1 MKIKKYSKYLLFLA
15 LAGST
20 LTINAQEKKNR
31 SSKKG
36 KNAVADTAK
45 KVDAKPKINPLK
57 KIKPYEAIISKNF
70 KTQKGLFTVHR
81 YRDTTYFEISDSLL
95 KRDIM
100 VINRLSKAPGGY
112 GMYAGEQL
120 DEKTIQFEKGADST
134 LRIRYSILISE
145 ASPNSAISKAV
156 ERSNLNPL
164 VASFPIV
171 AYAKDSSSCIIDVSK
186 FLMEANFVNSLDPGV
201 GLESKLNSGYFK
213 NAAIE
218 SIRTYPINVEIAIS
232 KTMTA
237 KAVLGSPGTPPV
249 SLETNTSFVLLPK
262 VPMQRRFFDK
272 RVGYFGY
279 DYNAFS
285 DGQQRAEVKKFIS
298 RWRLEPKDEDI
309 EKWKK
314 GELVEPKKPIII
326 YIDPATP
333 KQWVPALINGVNDWQ
348 IAFEKAGFKNAIQ
361 GKAWPEQD
369 TTMHM
374 DDARYSMINYFPSE
388 VSNAYGPHIA
398 DSRSGEIIQTHIGWY
413 HNVMDLLN
421 RWYLVQAGATDPE
434 ARKGKF
440 DDKLMGELIR
450 FVSSH
455 EVGHTLGLRHNF
467 GSSSKTPV
475 DSLRSLSYLKKNGHT
490 ASIMDYA
497 RFNYVA
503 QPEDH
508 IPQKYL
514 FPRIGDYDQWA
525 IEWGYKSTHAATAEE
540 DQKIV
545 KRWIVDRVGKNPRL
559 WFGDGETRRGD
570 PRVQTED
577 LGDNAM
583 KASTYGIKNLKRI
596 LPNLKTWTYEK
607 GGLYGNTGRTH
618 GALLDQYY
626 RYLNHVLSN
635 VGSIYRTYSAE
646 DEKAAVYSATPRKLQ
661 VEAIQFFDKELFTT
675 PFWLLNASIQNVD
688 MEPSFDAKQNPTGAN
703 FVEDMQI
710 KTLNTLLDVG
720 VLHQIMANNLR
731 FGKGTYTVVEHLK
744 GVHNSIWK
752 ELKSSNIKMDS
763 YRRNLQK
770 SYVGALLD
778 VLTTKVAGANET
790 DVSSLVRVELKSLQ
804 QSIKLAI
811 PKTHETLDRYHLVD
825 LEGRISK
832 VINLKS

>member
-1 MKIKKYSKYLLFLA
+1 MLAFLLSSSMLTLAQKSK
-15 LAGST
+15 
-20 LTINAQEKKNR
+20 R
-31 SSKKG
+31 SKQAKH
-36 KNAVADTAK
+36 AAADTVK
-45 KVDAKPKINPLK
+45 KADLKPKIDPNK
-57 KIKPYEAIISKNF
+57 KIKPYESIINKNF
-70 KTQKGLFTVHR
+70 KTEKGLFAVHR
-81 YRDTTYFEISDSLL
+81 YRDTVYFEISDSLL

-134 LRIRYSILISE
+134 LRIRYSLLLNE
-145 ASPNSAISKAV
+145 ADPNSAINKAV
-156 ERSNLNPL
+156 LRSNLNPL

-171 AYAKDSSSCIIDVSK
+171 AYSKDSSSCIIDVSK
-186 FLMEANFVNSLDPGV
+186 FLLDANFINSIDPGV
-201 GLESKLNSGYFK
+201 SLDKELSSSFLK

-218 SIRTYPINVEIAIS
+218 SIRTYPINLEIAIS
-232 KTMTA
+232 KTMMSKPQAGSTA
-237 KAVLGSPGTPPV
+237 SVPV

-279 DYNAFS
+279 DYNEFG
-285 DGQQRAEVKKFIS
+285 DNQQRAEVKKFIS
-298 RWRLEPKDEDI
+298 RWRLEPKDADI
-309 EKWKK
+309 DKWKK
-314 GELVEPKKPIII
+314 GVLVEPKKPIVI

-333 KQWVPALINGVNDWQ
+333 KQWVQPLIDGISDWQ
-348 IAFEKAGFKNAIQ
+348 VAFEKAGFKNAII
-361 GKAWPEQD
+361 GKPWPEND

-374 DDARYSMINYFPSE
+374 DDIRYSMINYFPSE
-388 VSNAYGPHIA
+388 VANAYGPHIA
-398 DSRSGEIIQTHIGWY
+398 DPRSGEIIQTHIGWY

-421 RWYLVQAGATDPE
+421 RWYLIQAGATDPE

-440 DDKLMGELIR
+440 DDKLMGQLIR

-475 DSLRSLSYLKKNGHT
+475 DSLRNLNYLKKNGHT

-508 IPQKYL
+508 IPQQYL

-525 IEWGYKSTHAATAEE
+525 IEWGYKSTHAANADE

-545 KRWIVDRVGKNPRL
+545 KQWIVDRVGKNPRL
-559 WFGDGETRRGD
+559 WFGDGETRGGD

-577 LGDNAM
+577 LGDNSM
-583 KASTYGIKNLKRI
+583 KASSYGIKNLKRI
-596 LPNLKTWTYEK
+596 LPNLKTWTYER
-607 GGLYGNTGRTH
+607 GGLYGNMARTH
-618 GALLDQYY
+618 VAVLDQYY

-635 VGSIYRTYSAE
+635 VGGIYRTYRSE
-646 DEKAAVYSATPRKLQ
+646 DEKLPVYTATPRKLQ
-661 VEAIQFFDKELFTT
+661 IEAIQFFDKELFTT
-675 PFWLLNASIQNVD
+675 PKWILNANIQD
-688 MEPSFDAKQNPTGAN
+688 MDMDPTFDPKKNPTGAN
-703 FVEDMQI
+703 FIEDMQV
-710 KTLNTLLDVG
+710 KTLNTLLDIT
-720 VLHQIMANNLR
+720 VLHQILANNIR
-731 FGKGTYTVVEHLK
+731 FGKGTYTVVEHLN

-752 ELKSSNIKMDS
+752 ELKSASVNMDS

-778 VLTTKVAGANET
+778 VIVTKSAGGTET
-790 DVSSLVRVELKSLQ
+790 DVYSIVKAELKSLQ
-804 QSIKLAI
+804 QNIKQAI
-811 PKTHETLDRYHLVD
+811 PKTSETLNKYHLID
-825 LEGRISK
+825 LESRISK
-832 VINLKS
+832 AINTKS

>member
-1 MKIKKYSKYLLFLA
+1 MKINQYSKYLLLG
-15 LAGST
+15 LLLSSSM
-20 LTINAQEKKNR
+20 LTFAQKSKR
-31 SSKKG
+31 SKQA
-36 KNAVADTAK
+36 KNAAADTIK
-45 KVDAKPKINPLK
+45 KADLKPKIDPNK
-57 KIKPYEAIISKNF
+57 KIKPYESIINKNF
-70 KTQKGLFTVHR
+70 KTEKGLFGVHR
-81 YRDTTYFEISDSLL
+81 YRDTVYFEISDSLL

-134 LRIRYSILISE
+134 LRIRYSLLINE
-145 ASPNSAISKAV
+145 ADPNSAINKAV
-156 ERSNLNPL
+156 LRSNLNPL

-171 AYAKDSSSCIIDVSK
+171 AYSKDSSSCIIDVSK
-186 FLMEANFVNSLDPGV
+186 FLLDANFINSIDPGV
-201 GLESKLNSGYFK
+201 SLDKALSSSFLK

-218 SIRTYPINVEIAIS
+218 SIRTYPINLEIAIS
-232 KTMTA
+232 KTMMSKPQT
-237 KAVLGSPGTPPV
+237 GSSASVPV

-279 DYNAFS
+279 DYNEFG
-285 DGQQRAEVKKFIS
+285 DDQQRAEVKKFIS
-298 RWRLEPKDEDI
+298 RWRLEPKDADI

-314 GELVEPKKPIII
+314 GVLVEPKKPIVI

-333 KQWVPALINGVNDWQ
+333 KQWVQPLIDGISDWQ
-348 IAFEKAGFKNAIQ
+348 VAFEKAGFKNAII
-361 GKAWPEQD
+361 GKPWPEND

-374 DDARYSMINYFPSE
+374 DDIRYSMINYFPSE
-388 VSNAYGPHIA
+388 VANAYGPHIA
-398 DSRSGEIIQTHIGWY
+398 DPRSGEIIQTHIGWY

-421 RWYLVQAGATDPE
+421 RWYLIQAGATDPE

-440 DDKLMGELIR
+440 DDKLMGQLIR

-475 DSLRSLSYLKKNGHT
+475 DSLRNLNYLKKNGHT

-508 IPQKYL
+508 IPQQYL

-525 IEWGYKSTHAATAEE
+525 IEWGYKSTHAANADE
-540 DQKIV
+540 DEKIV
-545 KRWIVDRVGKNPRL
+545 KQWIVDRVGKNPRL
-559 WFGDGETRRGD
+559 WFGDGETRGGD

-577 LGDNAM
+577 LGDNSM
-583 KASTYGIKNLKRI
+583 KASSYGIKNLKRI

-607 GGLYGNTGRTH
+607 GGLYGNMARTH
-618 GALLDQYY
+618 VAVLDQYY
-626 RYLNHVLSN
+626 RYLNHVLNN
-635 VGSIYRTYSAE
+635 VGGIYRTYRSE
-646 DEKAAVYSATPRKLQ
+646 DEKLPVFTATPRKLQ
-661 VEAIQFFDKELFTT
+661 IEAIQFFDKELFTT
-675 PFWLLNASIQNVD
+675 PKWILNANIQDID
-688 MEPSFDAKQNPTGAN
+688 MDPTFDPKRNPTGAN
-703 FVEDMQI
+703 FIEDMQV
-710 KTLNTLLDVG
+710 KTLNTLLDIT
-720 VLHQIMANNLR
+720 VLHQILANNIR
-731 FGKGTYTVVEHLK
+731 FGKGTYTVVEHLN

-752 ELKSSNIKMDS
+752 ELKSPSVNMDS

-778 VLTTKVAGANET
+778 VMVTKSAGGTET
-790 DVSSLVRVELKSLQ
+790 DVYSIVKAELKSLQ
-804 QSIKLAI
+804 QNIKQAI
-811 PKTHETLDRYHLVD
+811 PKTSETLNKYHLMD
-825 LEGRISK
+825 LESRISK
-832 VINLKS
+832 AINAKS